1 MKDRVILFACLL
13 AFLLGLA
20 KAHSPSVNVPAD
32 DQAAA
37 PQSASIAGE

>member
-20 KAHSPSVNVPAD
+20 KAHGPSVTVSAD
-32 DQAAA
+32 DQAAE
-37 PQSASIAGE
+37 PQAASIAGE